1 MKRSRFCCTDNFQG
15 RDRSCWLEASPKK
28 REDLVMQFGSVFI
41 SVYKSQQCTCFSY
54 ENVLNRTDYVLSWLV
69 MHEIMAAKYIVQ
81 FLLSQRYTVNN
92 NSCLDFPSQDCVC
105 FVNAFGLYPPSVGRK
120 MPFWLKWTPPPLLN
134 SKQEIEYACF
144 S

>member
-15 RDRSCWLEASPKK
+15 RSCWLEASPKK
-28 REDLVMQFGSVFI
+28 REDLVMQFGFVFNLCVQKPTLHLLLI
-41 SVYKSQQCTCFSY
+41 GKCIEQNWLCT
-54 ENVLNRTDYVLSWLV
+54 V
-69 MHEIMAAKYIVQ
+69 MVSKAWNYGCQIHSA

-105 FVNAFGLYPPSVGRK
+105 FVSAFGFYPPSVGRK